1 MANLLST
8 TVNGQLNTG
17 NVIDLGYTV
26 SGSISTTAFRGINFH
41 AASDLNYYI
50 GKPAGAWTQPLHIH
64 FYTGIW
70 IRSHHSYGG
79 TRFYNIATGSNL
91 MSIGD
96 GSDAINVYT
105 KITSSVSSGTVLS
118 HASMDDALGWNASYG
133 TYIGST
139 VGGTSYLYANGT
151 LYTGGVFRTLIHSGN
166 IGSQSVASAGSATN
180 SSQLQGYSAY
190 SIVEESRGVHSGSD
204 FPNGTLVRTDINA
217 DGWAGNSFVME
228 VSGKSYGSG
237 TPFKLAMEGYLYADT
252 VINVSAMS
260 YGSYF
265 PGPVKVMRLDGT
277 LAFWW
282 PRGSYW
288 NSFQVHVRNADG
300 ESWNR
305 VTGISDS
312 VDPPSA
318 DKKVSVT
325 PVQVIHTNNIASQ
338 SVSYATTAG
347 ALTSMNISQFTN
359 NSGYIT
365 SVGNITRLWAESHP
379 TDYYVRANWTG
390 TYWQLTSNH
399 PSPVQVGYADSAGSA
414 GSLTSMNISQF
425 TNNSG
430 YITGYTETDTLAS
443 VTGRGATT
451 ASQVSFTKTD
461 DHAISVGTIRGRV
474 VNSQGGEFI
483 QLYERVNIGGPNG
496 WGAANTAAPSYGL
509 SVYGGA
515 TIGYGNSGGLAVTGT
530 LSATNFSGSSSGTN
544 TGDQTNISGNAAT
557 ATYAT
562 SAGNADTVDSLHA
575 SSFVRNDTT
584 RQYLKPYFEYSEY
597 LTTQSP
603 LDLVNQMG
611 GGGLRV
617 DFLHP
622 SYTANG
628 NWGHVITW
636 SGYNGYTMYQ
646 MSGSYGSGA
655 DVELYVR
662 NEANHERNAWSS
674 WRRLLHDNN
683 YNSYA
688 PTLTGTGASGTWGIS
703 ITGNANTATT
713 AGSLTSMNISQFTNN
728 SGYLTSGL
736 STSGDSEQEV
746 GLRYASWNDGVRRM
760 NTDPRWNESGYD
772 DDLGCLHI
780 WSWTA
785 AGVAY
790 GRAGIALFNGSAYQ
804 YLTTKSGETGMF
816 VNNKEIIH
824 SGNIASQSVSYATTA
839 GSAPNAGNVNPFYN
853 VTAGV
858 GNGLRFWG
866 ADDYYKISMGVG
878 GLYQYGPVIDYSI
891 KTQMDA
897 GSTGRGFTWGNNGVT
912 PVAALNATSGNMQ
925 IAGTFTASN
934 FSGSSS
940 GTNTGD
946 QTNISGN
953 AATAT
958 SAVNLSGLGSIQ
970 STSTG
975 TSYIN
980 NYQVRENSGGG
991 SNTNEIYAPQL
1002 AFHWSGV
1009 VASSIMME
1017 ASGRIAIRNNPGGS
1031 YENFIANIVYAS
1043 SDMRAPIFYDSADTG
1058 YYGDFAS
1065 TSRLNTSITNVTY
1078 FGADTNKGYAQ
1089 GWNTYSSTLHKIAYV
1104 SFDWNGNYDTYSNH
1118 GIASTDSAGNF
1129 ADSISINSFNDITF
1143 RLDSNANNGDSYVR
1157 FMNDTTGSNAFS
1169 SIGYNGS
1176 TYYASFSRD
1185 LYIDGN
1191 RGGNFGNRLVIGGT
1205 TTPYTMQ
1212 DGNIRPTAY
1221 LRGAYPVLTL
1231 DHTETSNTE
1240 HGPTIQFAFNGSDAR
1255 QWLIGCG
1262 GSGNFMD
1269 FGFSNS
1275 GYGNTNYNP
1284 HNGISGYQGNTIM
1297 RIIDS
1302 RVGIGGDWGVY
1313 GSVANP
1319 EHTLDVRGTIFSNTD
1334 MRAPIFYDSADTG
1347 YSWNPNTTS
1356 AHRFSTPN
1364 GYVDIGPMN
1373 GGWCHFQTDRPRFYF
1388 GNSVTVD
1395 GDLKRYSDG
1404 ALYIH
1409 SSNYNSYA
1417 PTLTGEGAS
1426 GSWGISITGS
1436 AGGVSW
1442 ANVSSKPS
1450 RWLNTTNL
1458 IDDNAPDTLTESGFW
1473 QSYLGSGNPTGTWF
1487 NYVNVR
1493 HSNPG
1498 NGHGFQLG
1506 MSYYDNN
1513 LWFRSY
1519 QGNGTYQTWS
1529 RALGTSTDPYP
1540 SNMNQY
1546 VRTTDDVTHN
1556 STTSPLFLVN
1566 GHSDNTK
1573 GYRIHNTS
1581 GSSVSAMFT
1590 NSSNQLVIAAGAVDQ
1605 INLNKKVYVNGV
1617 ALGVNFAPSA
1627 TAGRIDASNDIVA
1640 FNSSDE
1646 RLKENITPIA
1656 NALDKVKSLT
1666 GVEFDWKPEHKEAH
1680 GHEGRD
1686 TGIIAQQVLAVMPTA
1701 VRTNDTGYLA
1711 VRYEKLISLL
1721 IEGMK
1726 EQQTQIDELKTKL
1739 DGLTK

>member
-1 MANLLST
+1 
-8 TVNGQLNTG
+8 
-17 NVIDLGYTV
+17 
-26 SGSISTTAFRGINFH
+26 
-41 AASDLNYYI
+41 
-50 GKPAGAWTQPLHIH
+50 
-64 FYTGIW
+64 
-70 IRSHHSYGG
+70 
-79 TRFYNIATGSNL
+79 
-91 MSIGD
+91 
-96 GSDAINVYT
+96 
-105 KITSSVSSGTVLS
+105 
-118 HASMDDALGWNASYG
+118 
-133 TYIGST
+133 
-139 VGGTSYLYANGT
+139 
-151 LYTGGVFRTLIHSGN
+151 
-166 IGSQSVASAGSATN
+166 
-180 SSQLQGYSAY
+180 
-190 SIVEESRGVHSGSD
+190 
-204 FPNGTLVRTDINA
+204 
-217 DGWAGNSFVME
+217 
-228 VSGKSYGSG
+228 
-237 TPFKLAMEGYLYADT
+237 
-252 VINVSAMS
+252 
-260 YGSYF
+260 
-265 PGPVKVMRLDGT
+265 
-277 LAFWW
+277 
-282 PRGSYW
+282 
-288 NSFQVHVRNADG
+288 
-300 ESWNR
+300 
-305 VTGISDS
+305 
-312 VDPPSA
+312 
-318 DKKVSVT
+318 
-325 PVQVIHTNNIASQ
+325 
-338 SVSYATTAG
+338 
-347 ALTSMNISQFTN
+347 
-359 NSGYIT
+359 
-365 SVGNITRLWAESHP
+365 
-379 TDYYVRANWTG
+379 
-390 TYWQLTSNH
+390 
-399 PSPVQVGYADSAGSA
+399 
-414 GSLTSMNISQF
+414 
-425 TNNSG
+425 
-430 YITGYTETDTLAS
+430 
-443 VTGRGATT
+443 
-451 ASQVSFTKTD
+451 
-461 DHAISVGTIRGRV
+461 
-474 VNSQGGEFI
+474 
-483 QLYERVNIGGPNG
+483 
-496 WGAANTAAPSYGL
+496 
-509 SVYGGA
+509 
-515 TIGYGNSGGLAVTGT
+515 
-530 LSATNFSGSSSGTN
+530 
-544 TGDQTNISGNAAT
+544 
-557 ATYAT
+557 
-562 SAGNADTVDSLHA
+562 
-575 SSFVRNDTT
+575 
-584 RQYLKPYFEYSEY
+584 
-597 LTTQSP
+597 
-603 LDLVNQMG
+603 
-611 GGGLRV
+611 
-617 DFLHP
+617 
-622 SYTANG
+622 
-628 NWGHVITW
+628 
-636 SGYNGYTMYQ
+636 
-646 MSGSYGSGA
+646 
-655 DVELYVR
+655 
-662 NEANHERNAWSS
+662 
-674 WRRLLHDNN
+674 
-683 YNSYA
+683 
-688 PTLTGTGASGTWGIS
+688 
-703 ITGNANTATT
+703 
-713 AGSLTSMNISQFTNN
+713 MNISQFTNN

-991 SNTNEIYAPQL
+991 SNTNEIYAPQF